1 MSEPIIRIGQV
12 ANLENRI
19 SSAANTVR
27 VSQNGSSTLSAKQLN
42 FVNTANVTI
51 TVSDSG
57 DGNANIAI
65 FSAGG
70 GGGGGGTLSNI
81 AISSNG
87 TFRTNANAFNFVNTA
102 TVSVTV
108 TTGVDGN
115 ANISLTSTGST
126 GNTAIARQSFTGNGV
141 QTIFPLSTSP
151 EDENHTLVFVDA
163 VFQSP
168 NAYAINGNNLEF
180 ASAPDNNSNVEVYI
194 YGSGSAG
201 QVVIASDT
209 FTGNG
214 SCTSYTLS
222 QTGSSIKT
230 LVYLDGVSQ
239 RPIIDYQVS
248 GTGLSFNVA
257 PANATIIEARTFT
270 NFNALDINVAPVSL
284 ASDRFTG
291 TGACTQFTLTQ
302 SGTTDGTFVFI
313 NGVSQKPGVDFT
325 VANTT
330 LNMTIAPANNSVV
343 EARTIGQFKVV
354 ESTSKVDSD
363 RFTGDGTTTV
373 FRTSSSSSSTKAFV
387 YIDGVAQ
394 KPFVDYNLTGN
405 RLTFVEAP
413 ENGVSIEVRTFSPF
427 AVGDLSKTL
436 IVYGRNAQISIPLRL
451 GTPATFTIVGRT
463 ANTIVGVS

>member
-12 ANLENRI
+12 ANLENRL

-27 VSQNGSSTLSAKQLN
+27 VSQNGSSALNAKQLN

-51 TVSDSG
+51 AITDSG
-57 DGNANIAI
+57 NGNANISFDVA
-65 FSAGG
+65 A
-70 GGGGGGTLSNI
+70 GGGGTLSNI

-108 TTGVDGN
+108 TSGINGN
-115 ANISLTSTGST
+115 ANISLSTSAT

-405 RLTFVEAP
+405 RLTFVDAP

-427 AVGDLSKTL
+427 AVSDLSKTL
-436 IVYGRNAQISIPLRL
+436 IVYGRNAPISIPLRL

-463 ANTIVGVS
+463 ANTSVGVS